1 MSQELITYIV
11 LGSSERLKNLKKPD
25 LDNSEEYIFANFTDK
40 DQIVLNIDD
49 LVAKAKGRIIV
60 LLPPSCIP
68 DKRSKNALKKI
79 SMIDISTWGWFEIKN
94 KEKDILKSLRKFS
107 VNIRSIPSIEQGIYF
122 NKRLYFSVGGVG
134 EFGSKPF
141 KEISKRFYTRIDPQ
155 NPLPSLII
163 RTKNFNLF

>member
-11 LGSSERLKNLKKPD
+11 LGSPERLKNLKKPD

-40 DQIVLNIDD
+40 DQIVLTIDD

-60 LLPPSCIP
+60 LLPPSCMP

-94 KEKDILKSLRKFS
+94 KDCLLYTS
-107 VNIRSIPSIEQGIYF
+107 PSPRDE
-122 NKRLYFSVGGVG
+122 
-134 EFGSKPF
+134 
-141 KEISKRFYTRIDPQ
+141 
-155 NPLPSLII
+155 
-163 RTKNFNLF
+163 